1 VIDATCVTH
10 SAAARS
16 TSGYYH
22 AMRVVVLCA
31 VLGGCGFEASRAR
44 DPDAAPIPDAGDAAA
59 DTGRDG
65 AGDGDC
71 LARWHD
77 GKVKLSNPER
87 LTSVAGGGNER
98 DPWISPDGLTLYLS
112 SNRNVIN
119 EIFRAAR
126 IATDLA
132 FGPPVRLVNMTVAT
146 KQQDRAS
153 LTADEKTLVLSSDR
167 ALDGRFQIFITLRPD
182 RVTEFGSP
190 NQDHLD
196 MVNAGSVDN
205 FDPFISSDGRTLYLT
220 TDPGGP
226 THPRLVV
233 ATRPDPDGDFSAP
246 SDVPGVNVTGA
257 DSADPALSP
266 DERVIVFSSNRDGGR
281 GGLDLWYAVRSDTGQ
296 AFSTPIV
303 VPTINSDEDE
313 ADPMLS
319 ADGCELYFAARHD
332 GDYDIYVSVVAR

>member
-1 VIDATCVTH
+1 
-10 SAAARS
+10 
-16 TSGYYH
+16 
-22 AMRVVVLCA
+22 MRPLVLCA
-31 VLGGCGFEASRAR
+31 VLGGCGFQATRAL
-44 DPDAAPIPDAGDAAA
+44 DPDAAPQELDGGATVDGAIDGAIDGA
-59 DTGRDG
+59 DCFARWRDG
-65 AGDGDC
+65 SVA
-71 LARWHD
+71 
-77 GKVKLSNPER
+77 LSTPQR
-87 LTSVAGGGNER
+87 LTSVNGGGDDR
-98 DPWISPDGLTLYLS
+98 DPWISRDRLTLYLA

-119 EIFRAAR
+119 EIFRAGR
-126 IATDLA
+126 ISTDLE
-132 FGPPVRLVNMTVAT
+132 FGPPDRLVNLTVAA

-153 LTADEKTLVLSSDR
+153 LTGDEKTLVLSSDR
-167 ALDGRFQIFITLRPD
+167 GPGGRFEIFITIRPD
-182 RVTEFGSP
+182 KMTEFGSP
-190 NQDHLD
+190 NQDHLAL
-196 MVNAGSVDN
+196 VNGGNVAS

-220 TDPGGP
+220 ADPAGP
-226 THPRLVV
+226 AHPKLVA
-233 ATRPDPDGDFSAP
+233 ATRPDASRDFSAP